1 MLTEQDQQVT
11 VRVLPSGD
19 AQEAHLREW
28 NGRLLSLDF
37 SHGAKPTSV
46 RPGDLVEV
54 TCAKTLYLGEVRSR
68 QGETMIVGVEHSL
81 DRETLAVIRQVW
93 HGPDGPDN

>member
-11 VRVLPSGD
+11 VRVLPGGD
-19 AQEAHLREW
+19 ARQAQFCKL
-28 NGRLLSLDF
+28 NGRLLSLELTVAQNPE
-37 SHGAKPTSV
+37 GLK
-46 RPGDLVEV
+46 PGDLVEV
-54 TCAKTLYLGEVRSR
+54 TCPTTLYLGEVRSR

-93 HGPDGPDN
+93 HGPDDLP